1 LRIKLKIISAII
13 FLLCSFAL
21 HAENFVISDIRV
33 NGLQRVSYGSLFAAL
48 PLNVGD
54 EVNQQDLTDAT
65 RELFKTGFF
74 QDIKLL
80 RDDNILIIEVLERP
94 SISKLEIS
102 GNKVIKTEDLLKGL
116 AQSGLAEGE
125 IFKRVTLENIST
137 ELQRQYV
144 AQGRYSSKIT
154 AEVVEQTRNRVELK
168 INIKEGK
175 VAKIAHINIVG
186 NKQFKSDDLL
196 DLFELRVSNWLSF
209 FKGDDKYVREKL
221 AGDLER
227 LRSYYLDRGFINMQI
242 TSTQVSI
249 TPDKKRI
256 YITVN
261 ISEDK
266 KYTISELKLAGDLK
280 VKEEELTKLFA
291 VKVGQEFSQQS
302 LNTTI
307 DRLTRRLGD
316 AGYTFAK
323 INSIPQINSDS
334 STVALTFMVNPGNK
348 VYVNRINFR
357 GNTKTA
363 DEVLRREM
371 RQMEGA
377 SASTDLINR
386 SKVRLERLGYFREV
400 NVETPQVVGKNDQID
415 VNFTVEEQPS
425 GSINASI
432 GYSQNAGMILGGS
445 ISQSNFLGTGNR
457 LNLGLNRSE
466 YQENYSFGF
475 VNPYFTD
482 DGVSFGYNAFYR
494 KTNYDK
500 LKVNVSSYS
509 VDSYGGGIN
518 FSYPISETSN
528 VSYGLLIQDDKLKV
542 GNYTVDEIM
551 AFMAQNGTHFVNYKL
566 NLGWSDSQLNRG
578 LLPTAGR
585 SQSLSLEV
593 ALPGSDLNFYKIDYR
608 GQYFV
613 EVSQNTS
620 LRFHTELGFGD
631 GYDKTKHL
639 PFYEHYYA
647 GGFGSVRGFEDGS
660 LGARSTPSVARDVN
674 GNRLP
679 YGQRGIDGRLT
690 DSPDPLPY
698 GGNALVQGGVE
709 YIFPLPFVKD
719 QRALRTSFF
728 VDIGNSFLTK
738 CPTKTANTQYMNTLE
753 CGKVDLSNL
762 ASSYGLSLTWVTIMG
777 PLSFS
782 IGRPI
787 YEPVNSDTKFFQ
799 FSLGQS
805 F

>member
-1 LRIKLKIISAII
+1 V
-13 FLLCSFAL
+13 FLLCSCLVQAD
-21 HAENFVISDIRV
+21 NFVISDIRV
-33 NGLQRVSYGSLFAAL
+33 NGLQRVSYGSVFAVM

-54 EVNQQDLTDAT
+54 DVNEQDLTNAT

-80 RDDNILIIEVLERP
+80 RDGDILIIDVQERP

-102 GNKVIKTEDLLKGL
+102 GNKVIKTDDLLKGL
-116 AQSGLAEGE
+116 ARSGLAEGD

-154 AEVVEQTRNRVELK
+154 TEVIEQTRNRVALK
-168 INIKEGK
+168 IEIKEGK
-175 VAKIAHINIVG
+175 VATIAHINIVG
-186 NKQFKSDDLL
+186 NNKFKTDDLL
-196 DLFELRVSNWLSF
+196 DLFELKKSHLMSF

-227 LRSYYLDRGFINMQI
+227 LRSYYLDQGFINMQI

-249 TPDKKRI
+249 TPDKKRV

-261 ISEDK
+261 IKEDQ
-266 KYTISELKLAGDLK
+266 KYIISDLKLAGDLK
-280 VKEEELTKLFA
+280 VAEDELKKLFTI
-291 VKVGQEFSQQS
+291 KVGQEFSQQLVNS
-302 LNTTI
+302 TI
-307 DRLTRRLGD
+307 DKLTKKLGD

-323 INSIPQINSDS
+323 INSLPDINVDNA
-334 STVALTFMVNPGNK
+334 TVALTFMVNTGNK

-377 SASTDLINR
+377 PASNDLINR
-386 SKVRLERLGYFREV
+386 SKIRLERLGYFKEV
-400 NVETPQVVGKNDQID
+400 NVDTPAVVGKNDQID
-415 VNFTVEEQPS
+415 VNFNVEEQPS

-432 GYSQNAGMILGGS
+432 GYSQNAGMILGAS

-457 LNLGLNRSE
+457 LSLGLNRSE
-466 YQENYSFGF
+466 YQENYSFSF
-475 VNPYFTD
+475 TDPYFTD
-482 DGVSFGYNAFYR
+482 DGVSFGYNGFYR

-509 VDSYGGGIN
+509 VDSYGGGVN

-528 VSYGLLIQDDKLKV
+528 ISYGLLIQDDRLKV

-551 AFMAQNGTHFVNYKL
+551 AFMAQNGNHFVNYKL
-566 NLGWSDSQLNRG
+566 NLGWSDSKLNRG
-578 LLPTAGR
+578 LLPTAGT

-593 ALPGSDLNFYKIDYR
+593 ATPNSDLNFYKIDYR

-613 EVSQNTS
+613 EVSKNTS

-631 GYDKTKHL
+631 GYDKTRYL

-660 LGARSTPSVARDVN
+660 LGARSTPSVARDIN
-674 GNRLP
+674 GNKLP
-679 YGQRGIDGRLT
+679 YGQRGADGRLT
-690 DSPDPLPY
+690 DTPDPLPY

-719 QRALRTSFF
+719 QRSLRTSFF
-728 VDIGNSFLTK
+728 VDVGNSFLTK
-738 CPTKTANTQYMNTLE
+738 CPTKTATTQYMNTIE
-753 CGKVDLSNL
+753 CGKIDLSNL